1 MQKRMKKY
9 FVITAVLCFG
19 LVFSQKKQVQR
30 ATVAFMNVEN
40 LWDTV
45 PSFDYIDGTKDV
57 NNPAFHRSVPLDSLK
72 LMVTTED
79 YRGPWS
85 DELVMGKK
93 VIRTQVLAEEFT
105 ANSAKNWDGQKYS
118 DKMSKIA
125 KLISELGRQ
134 YTNDNPAIVGLIEVE
149 NRQVIEDLI
158 RQPILAKSDYGIVHY
173 NSYDARGIDIAI
185 IYQKKR
191 FKPTETYK
199 KEIKIFDDEG
209 KRSYTRDVLVVKG
222 LLDGEKV
229 GVFMNHWPSRSGG
242 EARSLPRRIAAAAVL
257 KAEMDKA
264 RAESPDI
271 KLIAMGDFNDD
282 PVSPSLKKH
291 LGAVGEPSELSE
303 KTPYYNLM
311 TKLYKAG
318 VASLAYRDAPNLFDQ
333 IIVSKN
339 LYSPEKMT
347 PTYSVYKGEIY
358 APSYLVNS
366 QGQWKGYPFRSWDGD
381 RYTGGYSDH
390 FPAVS
395 VLQRE
400 YTPNK

>member
-1 MQKRMKKY
+1 MKKY
-9 FVITAVLCFG
+9 LIITATLCFG
-19 LVFSQKKQVQR
+19 MVFSQKQVQR

-45 PSFDYIDGTKDV
+45 PSFDYIDGTKNR
-57 NNPAFHRSVPLDSLK
+57 NNPAFHRSVPLDSIE
-72 LMVTTED
+72 LMETTED

-85 DELVMGKK
+85 DELLIGKK
-93 VIRTQVLAEEFT
+93 VIRKQVLADDFT
-105 ANSAKNWDGQKYS
+105 ANSAKNWDTQKYN
-118 DKMSKIA
+118 DKMGKLA
-125 KLISELGRQ
+125 KVISELGRQ
-134 YTNDNPAIVGLIEVE
+134 YTNDNPAIMGLLEIE
-149 NRQVIEDLI
+149 NRQVVQDLI
-158 RQPILAKSDYGIVHY
+158 SQPLLAKSDYGIVHF
-173 NSYDARGIDIAI
+173 NSYDARGVDNAI

-191 FKPTETYK
+191 FRPTETYK

-209 KRSYTRDVLVVKG
+209 KRVYTRDIIVMKG
-222 LLDGEKV
+222 LLDGERIA
-229 GVFMNHWPSRSGG
+229 VFMNHWPSRSGG
-242 EARSLPRRIAAAAVL
+242 EARSLPRRIAAAAAL
-257 KAEMDKA
+257 KEEMDKA
-264 RAESPDI
+264 SAESPGI

-282 PVSPSLKKH
+282 PVSPSLRKH
-291 LGAVGEPSELSE
+291 LGAVGEPSELSD
-303 KTPYYNLM
+303 KSPYYNLM
-311 TKLYKAG
+311 TRLYKAG
-318 VASLAYRDAPNLFDQ
+318 VASLAYRDSPNLFDQ

-347 PTYSVYKGEIY
+347 NTYTVYKAEIF

-400 YTPNK
+400 YTAAR